1 MGVTWKKVEK
11 NIYQCAENPKKYKVV
26 LYFGRDERNK
36 LISSSKVIEGNLT
49 EARKVLKLHEA
60 ELAKKTAQKP
70 TKVTLQELLDNW
82 NSNIGD
88 VQNVE
93 TTQTSTR
100 NLQRHML
107 EYFGDIRVDKLNTSV
122 LRKYLAYLRAEK
134 GLSAKTVNKHRTHL
148 HTLFGYMMSEEE
160 VYSIYKN
167 PVDAI
172 KPYPVE
178 EFNHEIYS
186 PDEARDLLV
195 ALRGSGRY
203 DLEVA
208 VNLAF
213 WCGCRREEACALE
226 WENVNLASREIKIC
240 QVRTTAKGSVVERKS
255 TKNKEIRMVGISDW
269 LLDCLLRVKNRQE
282 QMKEYLRE
290 EYFAERNYV
299 FCHDDGRP
307 WNPNSLS
314 NQYKAFLEKNGFKRI
329 RYHDLRHTN
338 LSMLMTKMSAVDVAK
353 IGGHKQV
360 STTTNIYGHSFD
372 GSVERAAE
380 TMNDIMGD
388 VLEKDRSKSMI
399 VDVITVGKKNAK

>member
-11 NIYQCAENPKKYKVV
+11 NIYQCAENPGKYKII

-49 EARKVLKLHEA
+49 DARKILKLHEA
-60 ELAKKTAQKP
+60 ELVKKTVQKP
-70 TKVTLQELLDNW
+70 TKITLQELLDNW

-93 TTQTSTR
+93 TTQASTR

-107 EYFGDIRVDKLNTSV
+107 EYFGDIRVDKIDTS
-122 LRKYLAYLRAEK
+122 LIRKYMAYLKKEK
-134 GLSAKTVNKHRTHL
+134 GLSSKTVNKHRTHL
-148 HTLFGYMMSEEE
+148 HTLFDYMISEEE
-160 VYSIYKN
+160 IYGIYKN
-167 PVDAI
+167 PVDSI

-186 PDEARDLLV
+186 PDEAKELLI
-195 ALRGSGRY
+195 ALRESGRY

-213 WCGCRREEACALE
+213 WCGCRREETCALE
-226 WENVNLASREIKIC
+226 WHNVDLENREIKIC
-240 QVRTTAKGSVVERKS
+240 QVRTTAKGNVVERKS
-255 TKNKEIRMVGISDW
+255 TKNKEIRVVGIPDW
-269 LLDCLLRVKNRQE
+269 LFDCLMRVKKRQQ
-282 QMKEYLRE
+282 QMKELLQE
-290 EYFAERNYV
+290 EYISERDYV
-299 FCHDDGRP
+299 FCHDNGKP

-314 NQYKAFLEKNGFKRI
+314 NQYKDFLEKNNFKHI

-372 GSVERAAE
+372 DSVERGKE
-380 TMNDIMGD
+380 TMNDIMGEI
-388 VLEKDRSKSMI
+388 LEKDDSNSM
-399 VDVITVGKKNAK
+399 VVEVITVGKKRS

>member
-1 MGVTWKKVEK
+1 MAVTWKKVEK

-60 ELAKKTAQKP
+60 NLAKQTIQKP
-70 TKVTLQELLDNW
+70 MKVTLQQLLDNW

-93 TTQTSTR
+93 TTQISTR

-107 EYFGDIRVDKLNTSV
+107 EYFGDVRVDKISTS
-122 LRKYLAYLRAEK
+122 LIRQYMAYLKKEK
-134 GLSAKTVNKHRTHL
+134 KLSAKTVNKHRTHL
-148 HTLFGYMMSEEE
+148 HTLFEYMISEEE
-160 VYSIYKN
+160 IYGIYKN
-167 PVDAI
+167 PIDAI

-186 PDEARDLLV
+186 PEEAKELLV
-195 ALRGSGRY
+195 ALRKSGRY
-203 DLEVA
+203 DLEIA

-213 WCGCRREEACALE
+213 WCGCRREETCALE
-226 WENVNLASREIKIC
+226 WENVNLINREIKIC
-240 QVRTTAKGSVVERKS
+240 QVRTTAGGLVLERKS
-255 TKNKEIRMVGISDW
+255 TKNKEIRMVGIPEW
-269 LLDCLLRVKNRQE
+269 LYHCLILLKKRQKEMQEILRG
-282 QMKEYLRE
+282 
-290 EYFAERNYV
+290 EYFTERNFV
-299 FCHDDGRP
+299 FCHDNGRP

-314 NQYKAFLEKNGFKRI
+314 NEYKDFLERNGFKHI

-353 IGGHKQV
+353 VGGHKQV
-360 STTTNIYGHSFD
+360 STTTDIYGHSFD
-372 GSVERAAE
+372 DSVERAAE
-380 TMNDIMGD
+380 AMNEIMGG
-388 VLEKDRSKSMI
+388 VFEE
-399 VDVITVGKKNAK
+399 

>member
-1 MGVTWKKVEK
+1 MAVTWKKIEK
-11 NIYQCAENPKKYKVV
+11 NIYQCVENPKKYKVV

-36 LISSSKVIEGNLT
+36 LISSSKVIEGNLAD
-49 EARKVLKLHEA
+49 ARKTLKLHEA
-60 ELAKKTAQKP
+60 DLVKQIVQKP
-70 TKVTLQELLDNW
+70 VKVTLQQLLDNW
-82 NSNIGD
+82 NANIGD

-107 EYFGDIRVDKLNTSV
+107 EYFGDIRVDKLNTS
-122 LRKYLAYLRAEK
+122 LIRKYMAYLRTEK

-148 HTLFGYMMSEEE
+148 HTLFDYMISEED
-160 VYSIYKN
+160 VYGVYKN

-186 PDEARDLLV
+186 PEEARELLI
-195 ALRGSGRY
+195 ALRMSGRY
-203 DLEVA
+203 ALEIA

-213 WCGCRREEACALE
+213 WCGCRREETCALE
-226 WENVNLASREIKIC
+226 WSDVDMEGREIKIC
-240 QVRTTAKGSVVERKS
+240 QVRTTAKGTIVERKS
-255 TKNKEIRMVGISDW
+255 TKNKEIRMVGIPAW
-269 LLDCLLRVKNRQE
+269 LYNCLQHVKRRQE
-282 QMKEYLRE
+282 EMKELLQG
-290 EYFAERNYV
+290 EYFTEKDFV
-299 FCHDDGRP
+299 FCHDNGKP

-314 NQYKAFLEKNGFKRI
+314 NQYKDFLEKHGFKHI

-360 STTTNIYGHSFD
+360 STTTDIYGHSFD
-372 GSVERAAE
+372 DSVERGAE
-380 TMNDIMGD
+380 TMDAIMD
-388 VLEKDRSKSMI
+388 MDAV
-399 VDVITVGKKNAK
+399 KKY

>member
-11 NIYQCAENPKKYKVV
+11 NIYQCAENPGKYKII

-49 EARKVLKLHEA
+49 DARKILKLHEA
-60 ELAKKTAQKP
+60 ELVKKTVQKP
-70 TKVTLQELLDNW
+70 TKITLQELLDNW

-93 TTQTSTR
+93 TTQASTR

-107 EYFGDIRVDKLNTSV
+107 EYFGDIRVDKIDTS
-122 LRKYLAYLRAEK
+122 LIRKYMAYLKKEK
-134 GLSAKTVNKHRTHL
+134 GLSSKTVNKHRTHL
-148 HTLFGYMMSEEE
+148 HTLFDYMISEEE
-160 VYSIYKN
+160 IYGIYKN
-167 PVDAI
+167 PVDSI

-186 PDEARDLLV
+186 PDEAKELLI
-195 ALRGSGRY
+195 ALRESGRY

-213 WCGCRREEACALE
+213 WCGCRREETCALE
-226 WENVNLASREIKIC
+226 WHNVDLENREIKIC
-240 QVRTTAKGSVVERKS
+240 QVRTTAKGNVVERKS
-255 TKNKEIRMVGISDW
+255 TKNKEIRVVGIPDW
-269 LLDCLLRVKNRQE
+269 LFDCLMRVKKRQQ
-282 QMKEYLRE
+282 QMKELLQE
-290 EYFAERNYV
+290 EYFSERDYV
-299 FCHDDGRP
+299 FCHDNGKP

-314 NQYKAFLEKNGFKRI
+314 NQYKDFLEKNNFKHI

-372 GSVERAAE
+372 DSVERGKE
-380 TMNDIMGD
+380 TMNDIMGEI
-388 VLEKDRSKSMI
+388 LEKDDSNSM
-399 VDVITVGKKNAK
+399 VVEVITVGKKRS

>member
-1 MGVTWKKVEK
+1 MGITWKKVEK
-11 NIYQCAENPKKYKVV
+11 NIYQSMENPKKYKVV

-49 EARKVLKLHEA
+49 EARKILKLHEA
-60 ELAKKTAQKP
+60 ELTKKTLRKP
-70 TKVTLQELLDNW
+70 TKVTLRELLDNW

-88 VQNVE
+88 VQNAE
-93 TTQTSTR
+93 TTKTSTK

-107 EYFGDIRVDKLNTSV
+107 EYFGDVRVDRLNTSSV
-122 LRKYLAYLRAEK
+122 RAYMAYLKKEK

-148 HTLFGYMMSEEE
+148 HTLFDYMISEEE
-160 VYSIYKN
+160 IYGIYKN

-186 PDEARDLLV
+186 PEEAKGLLL
-195 ALRGSGRY
+195 ALRKSGRQ
-203 DLEVA
+203 DLEIA

-226 WENVNLASREIKIC
+226 WENVNLEGREIKIC
-240 QVRTTAKGSVVERKS
+240 QVRTTAKGTVVERKS
-255 TKNKEIRMVGISDW
+255 TKNKEIRMVGIPDW
-269 LLDCLLRVKNRQE
+269 LYECLVRTRRRQE
-282 QMKEYLRE
+282 EMRELLQGEY
-290 EYFAERNYV
+290 YAERGFV
-299 FCHDDGRP
+299 FCHDNGRP

-314 NQYKAFLEKNGFKRI
+314 NQYKEFLKKNGFKHI

-360 STTTNIYGHSFD
+360 STTTDIYGHSFD
-372 GSVERAAE
+372 DSVERGTEA
-380 TMNDIMGD
+380 MNDIMGD
-388 VLEKDRSKSMI
+388 VLKKS
-399 VDVITVGKKNAK
+399 GELR

>member
-60 ELAKKTAQKP
+60 ELTKKTVQKP
-70 TKVTLQELLDNW
+70 TKITLQELLDNW
-82 NSNIGD
+82 NCNIGD

-93 TTQTSTR
+93 TTQASTR

-107 EYFGDIRVDKLNTSV
+107 KYFGDIRVDKINTS
-122 LRKYLAYLRAEK
+122 LIRKYMAYLKKEK
-134 GLSAKTVNKHRTHL
+134 GLSSKTVNKHRTHL
-148 HTLFGYMMSEEE
+148 HTLFDYMISEEE
-160 VYSIYKN
+160 IYGIYKN

-186 PDEARDLLV
+186 PDEARELLI
-195 ALRGSGRY
+195 ALRESGRC

-213 WCGCRREEACALE
+213 WCGCRREETCALE
-226 WENVNLASREIKIC
+226 WHNVDMENREMKIC
-240 QVRTTAKGSVVERKS
+240 QVRTTAKGSVIERKS
-255 TKNKEIRMVGISDW
+255 TKSKEIRMVGIPDW
-269 LLDCLLRVKNRQE
+269 LFDCLMRVKTRQE
-282 QMKEYLRE
+282 QMKELLQE
-290 EYFAERNYV
+290 EYFSERDYV
-299 FCHDDGRP
+299 FCHDNGRP

-314 NQYKAFLEKNGFKRI
+314 NQYKDFLEKKGFKHI

-372 GSVERAAE
+372 DSVERAAE
-380 TMNDIMGD
+380 TMNDIMGE
-388 VLEKDRSKSMI
+388 VLEKDSSNSMI
-399 VDVITVGKKNAK
+399 VDVITVGKKKP

>member
-1 MGVTWKKVEK
+1 MGATWKKVEK
-11 NIYQCAENPKKYKVV
+11 NIYQSMENPKKYKVV

-49 EARKVLKLHEA
+49 EARKILKLHEA
-60 ELAKKTAQKP
+60 ELTKKTLRKP
-70 TKVTLQELLDNW
+70 TKVTLRELLDNW

-88 VQNVE
+88 VQNAE
-93 TTQTSTR
+93 TTQTSTK

-107 EYFGDIRVDKLNTSV
+107 EYFGDVRVDRLNTSSV
-122 LRKYLAYLRAEK
+122 RAYMAYLKKEK

-148 HTLFGYMMSEEE
+148 HTLFDYMISEEE
-160 VYSIYKN
+160 IYGIYKN

-186 PDEARDLLV
+186 PEEAKGLLL
-195 ALRGSGRY
+195 ALRKSGRQ
-203 DLEVA
+203 DLEIA

-213 WCGCRREEACALE
+213 WCGCRREETCALE
-226 WENVNLASREIKIC
+226 WENVNMEGREIKIC
-240 QVRTTAKGSVVERKS
+240 QVRTTAKGTVVERKS
-255 TKNKEIRMVGISDW
+255 TKNKEIRMVGIPDW
-269 LLDCLLRVKNRQE
+269 LYECLARTRRRQE
-282 QMKEYLRE
+282 EMRELLQGEY
-290 EYFAERNYV
+290 YAERGFV
-299 FCHDDGRP
+299 FCHDNGRP

-314 NQYKAFLEKNGFKRI
+314 NQYKEFLKKNGFKHI

-360 STTTNIYGHSFD
+360 STTTDIYGHSFD
-372 GSVERAAE
+372 DSVERGTEA
-380 TMNDIMGD
+380 MNDIMGD
-388 VLEKDRSKSMI
+388 VLKKS
-399 VDVITVGKKNAK
+399 GEQR

>member
-11 NIYQCAENPKKYKVV
+11 NIYQCVENPKKYKVV

-60 ELAKKTAQKP
+60 DLAKKTVQKP
-70 TKVTLQELLDNW
+70 TKITLQELLDNW

-93 TTQTSTR
+93 TTQASTR

-107 EYFGDIRVDKLNTSV
+107 EYFGNIRVDKVNTS
-122 LRKYLAYLRAEK
+122 LIRKYMAYLKKEK
-134 GLSAKTVNKHRTHL
+134 NLSSKTVNKHRTHL
-148 HTLFGYMMSEEE
+148 HTLFDYMISEEE
-160 VYSIYKN
+160 IYGIYKN

-186 PDEARDLLV
+186 PDEARDLLI
-195 ALRGSGRY
+195 ALRESGRY

-213 WCGCRREEACALE
+213 WCGCRREETCALE
-226 WENVNLASREIKIC
+226 WHNVDLENREIKIC
-240 QVRTTAKGSVVERKS
+240 QVRTTARGSVVERKS
-255 TKNKEIRMVGISDW
+255 TKNKEIRMVGVPDW
-269 LLDCLLRVKNRQE
+269 LFDCLMRVKNRQK
-282 QMKEYLRE
+282 QMKELLRK
-290 EYFAERNYV
+290 EYFAERDFV

-314 NQYKAFLEKNGFKRI
+314 NQYKDFLEKKGFKHI

-360 STTTNIYGHSFD
+360 STTTDIYGHSFD
-372 GSVERAAE
+372 DSVERGAE
-380 TMNDIMGD
+380 AMNDIMGE
-388 VLEKDRSKSMI
+388 VLEKDSSNSMVI
-399 VDVITVGKKNAK
+399 DVITIGK

>member
-60 ELAKKTAQKP
+60 ELTKKTVQKP
-70 TKVTLQELLDNW
+70 TKITLQELLDNW
-82 NSNIGD
+82 NCNIGD

-93 TTQTSTR
+93 TTQASTR

-107 EYFGDIRVDKLNTSV
+107 KYFGDIRVDKINTS
-122 LRKYLAYLRAEK
+122 LIRKYMAYLKKEK
-134 GLSAKTVNKHRTHL
+134 GLSSKTVNKHRTHL
-148 HTLFGYMMSEEE
+148 HTLFDYMISEEE
-160 VYSIYKN
+160 IYGIYKN

-186 PDEARDLLV
+186 PDEARELLI
-195 ALRGSGRY
+195 ALRESGRC

-213 WCGCRREEACALE
+213 WCGCRREETCALE
-226 WENVNLASREIKIC
+226 WHNVDMENREMKIC
-240 QVRTTAKGSVVERKS
+240 QVRTTAKGSVIERKS
-255 TKNKEIRMVGISDW
+255 TKSKEIRMVGIPDW
-269 LLDCLLRVKNRQE
+269 LFDCLMRVKTRQE
-282 QMKEYLRE
+282 QMKELLQE
-290 EYFAERNYV
+290 EYFSERDYV
-299 FCHDDGRP
+299 FCHDNGRP

-314 NQYKAFLEKNGFKRI
+314 NQYKDFLEKKGFKHI

-372 GSVERAAE
+372 DSVERAAE
-380 TMNDIMGD
+380 TMNDIMGE
-388 VLEKDRSKSMI
+388 VLEKDSSNSLI
-399 VDVITVGKKNAK
+399 VDVITVGKKKS

>member
-49 EARKVLKLHEA
+49 EARKILKLHEA
-60 ELAKKTAQKP
+60 DLTKKTVQKP
-70 TKVTLQELLDNW
+70 TKITLQELLDNW
-82 NSNIGD
+82 NYNIGD

-93 TTQTSTR
+93 TTQASTR

-107 EYFGDIRVDKLNTSV
+107 EYFGDIRVDKINTS
-122 LRKYLAYLRAEK
+122 LIRKYMAYLKKEK
-134 GLSAKTVNKHRTHL
+134 GLSSKTVNKHRTHL
-148 HTLFGYMMSEEE
+148 HTLFDYMISEEE
-160 VYSIYKN
+160 IYGIYKN

-186 PDEARDLLV
+186 PDEARELLI
-195 ALRGSGRY
+195 ALRESGRC

-213 WCGCRREEACALE
+213 WCGCRREETCALE
-226 WENVNLASREIKIC
+226 WHNVDLENREIKIC
-240 QVRTTAKGSVVERKS
+240 QVRTTAKGSVIERKS
-255 TKNKEIRMVGISDW
+255 TKNKEIRMVGIPDW
-269 LLDCLLRVKNRQE
+269 LFDCLMRVKTRQE
-282 QMKEYLRE
+282 QMKELLQE
-290 EYFAERNYV
+290 EYFSERDYV
-299 FCHDDGRP
+299 FCHDNGRP

-314 NQYKAFLEKNGFKRI
+314 NQYKDFLEKKGFKHI

-372 GSVERAAE
+372 DSVERAAE
-380 TMNDIMGD
+380 TMNDIMGG
-388 VLEKDRSKSMI
+388 VLEKDSPNSMI
-399 VDVITVGKKNAK
+399 VDVITVGKKKP